1 MTLFSLL
8 CVRGDELAQPLG
20 DDNDGA
26 DESMARA
33 GGGTGTAASAV
44 ASGAPGDAK
53 RRALDNSEAE
63 TVDKIRQPASLQVS
77 LGSCF
82 PPHRTP

>member
-1 MTLFSLL
+1 M
-8 CVRGDELAQPLG
+8 G
-20 DDNDGA
+20 DDKDGA
-26 DESMARA
+26 AESMARA
-33 GGGTGTAASAV
+33 GGGTDTAASAV

-77 LGSCF
+77 QPQAPAFLPTLF
-82 PPHRTP
+82 